1 MKTMIIIWFSMVN
14 GVATDSVQS
23 KDFESLTACETY
35 GTAIMHDAKAEMYKC
50 IEGYS
55 FGKGK

>member
-14 GVATDSVQS
+14 GVATDSVKS
-23 KDFESLTACETY
+23 KDFASLADCETY
-35 GTAIMHDAKAEMYKC
+35 GAAIMQDARAEMYKC

-55 FGKGK
+55 LTKGG

>member
-1 MKTMIIIWFSMVN
+1 MNTMIIIWFSMVN

-23 KDFESLTACETY
+23 KNFASLAACETY
-35 GTAIMHDAKAEMYKC
+35 GTAIMHDPKAEMYKC

-55 FGKGK
+55 LSKGK